1 MSRIS
6 KFIRALLFLLVAG
19 FTAQFI
25 TEIAEARAG
34 GRRSMGRSSKPAQS
48 EQYRQNQPSSQ
59 PAAAPQRGGFGRAL
73 AGGIA
78 GGFLGSMLFSS
89 IGNAAGVGGAGGGGI
104 GLIEI
109 ILIAGLAFLAFRWW
123 KARQMKTA
131 MANGTFSQSSP
142 ASSGAF
148 GQSTGFGGT
157 NNNANYQAAG
167 YNSGFPQQAQDV
179 ITTGS
184 IDSEE
189 ASDIFF
195 RIQGAFTRR
204 DLVPVADR
212 LSPDMY
218 RELNRDIEDM
228 KMQKRI
234 NRLENISVRR
244 VDITDRW
251 NEGGAEH
258 ARVRFSA
265 NLLDYVVDET
275 SGQVIEGSA
284 NEPVKFEED
293 WTFARTTGYAPWQLV
308 GISQV

>member
-1 MSRIS
+1 MSRLS
-6 KFIRALLFLLVAG
+6 KFIRILLLTLVAG

-34 GRRSMGRSSKPAQS
+34 GRRSSGRSSKPAQS
-48 EQYRQNQPSSQ
+48 EQYRQNTP
-59 PAAAPQRGGFGRAL
+59 PNPGAAAPQRGGFGRAL

-89 IGNAAGVGGAGGGGI
+89 IGNAAGVGGGGGGGGI

-123 KARQMKTA
+123 KSRQLKTA
-131 MANGTFSQSSP
+131 AANGSFAQPVSM
-142 ASSGAF
+142 G
-148 GQSTGFGGT
+148 
-157 NNNANYQAAG
+157 NANYQAAP
-167 YNSGFPQQAQDV
+167 YTTTAAPQQAYQNL
-179 ITTGS
+179 TTGS
-184 IDSEE
+184 IESEE

-204 DLVPVADR
+204 DLTPVTDR

-228 KMQKRI
+228 KIQKRI
-234 NRLENISVRR
+234 NRLENISVRG
-244 VDITDRW
+244 VDVTDRW
-251 NEGGAEH
+251 NENGAEH
-258 ARVRFSA
+258 ARVRFTAS
-265 NLLDYVVDET
+265 LLDYVVDET
-275 SGQVIEGSA
+275 SGQVIDGSA
-284 NEPVKFEED
+284 NDPVKFEED
-293 WTFARTTGYAPWQLV
+293 WTFARTSGYAPWQLV